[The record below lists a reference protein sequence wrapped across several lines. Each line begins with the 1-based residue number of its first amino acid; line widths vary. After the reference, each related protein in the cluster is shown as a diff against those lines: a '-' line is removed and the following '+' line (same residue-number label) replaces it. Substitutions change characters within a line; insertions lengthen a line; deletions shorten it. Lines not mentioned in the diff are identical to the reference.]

1 MSVTDVPEPP
11 RPTAGVD
18 WATDDHAVAVV
29 APDGEQTLRFPV
41 THDAAGLC
49 TRIDVYK
56 HAGYF
61 DPEQATELKALAYRS
76 KVIHPPAI
84 VRRFVQL
91 FSGAVP
97 VASRS
102 T

>member
-41 THDAAGLC
+41 THDAAGLRTLIRRLLAADVAEVGIERPMAWSS
-49 TRIDVYK
+49 TRC
-56 HAGYF
+56 
-61 DPEQATELKALAYRS
+61 
-76 KVIHPPAI
+76 
-84 VRRFVQL
+84 VRP
-91 FSGAVP
+91 G
-97 VASRS
+97 
-102 T
+102 